1 MKKKTNI
8 KILIRQIVREEVAM
22 AINEV
27 ITELKQPTK
36 SSGRVLKRK
45 PKKKIVEKKTYSKIG
60 VLNDILNETA
70 RGDDWKTMGGE
81 TYDSS
86 KMNEVMSSQYGDMM
100 NGKQS
105 GDQMVA
111 SMGVNPDVVD
121 DTLKDVFS
129 RDYSGLVKA
138 MDKQDKQKG
147 LKK

>member
-138 MDKQDKQKG
+138 MDKQDKQ
-147 LKK
+147 